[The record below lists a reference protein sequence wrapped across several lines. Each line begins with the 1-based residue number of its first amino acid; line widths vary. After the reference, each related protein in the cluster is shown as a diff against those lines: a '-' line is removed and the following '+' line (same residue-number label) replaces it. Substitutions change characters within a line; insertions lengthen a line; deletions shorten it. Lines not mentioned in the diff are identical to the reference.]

1 MGENSMKENI
11 VGRQVKIKNNKSIWI
26 VASVNGDFVVLK
38 PVKEIWGLYATVN
51 HTDILCII
59 K

>member
-1 MGENSMKENI
+1 MKKNI
-11 VGRQVKIKNNKSIWI
+11 VGKQVKIKSDNSIWI
-26 VASVNGDFVVLK
+26 VASVDGDFVVLK
-38 PVKEIWGLYATVN
+38 PVKEIWGLYATVK

>member
-1 MGENSMKENI
+1 MKKNI
-11 VGRQVKIKNNKSIWI
+11 VGKQVKIKSNKSIWI
-26 VASVNGDFVVLK
+26 VASVDGDFVVLK
-38 PVKEIWGLYATVN
+38 PVKEIWGLYATVK